1 MADMHFVLGFLAG
14 AAIAGLTIVARSQD
28 NRAMRDAL
36 MKIRWACAAEL
47 VASPL
52 TIKIQNLAS
61 IGLGDY
67 FPLSEHG
74 SLDQTEIYKKTG
86 TAKI

>member
-1 MADMHFVLGFLAG
+1 MGILMEMYFVIGFLSG

-36 MKIRWACAAEL
+36 TRIRWACAAEL

-67 FPLSEHG
+67 FYVGTQKNEDGQHG
-74 SLDQTEIYKKTG
+74 RI
-86 TAKI
+86 